1 MKKILT
7 VLLSLTLLMLSA
19 AACTGTAGDAEP
31 SASAP
36 ESSQTPDSSADSET
50 ATDPYA
56 RKIGFTIEM
65 ENGDVM
71 KGELYPDLAPETVA
85 NFVKLCNEH
94 FYDGLIFHRVIPG
107 FMIQGGGFDTEYNQ
121 KQAETIVGE
130 FSANGF
136 KNDLAHT
143 RGVISMARTSVP
155 DSASS
160 QFFIMHADYPS
171 LDGQYAAFGKITEGL
186 DVIDKIASVETT
198 TLPEYGMEDVPT
210 EQQIIKTITVDENS
224 SEEAGE

>member
-94 FYDGLIFHRVIPG
+94 FYDGLIDVYKRQGCRYRHSHPRAQPQCDLQRQYRRIPARVRDE
-107 FMIQGGGFDTEYNQ
+107 IQ
-121 KQAETIVGE
+121 
-130 FSANGF
+130 
-136 KNDLAHT
+136 KNRVL
-143 RGVISMARTSVP
+143 I
-155 DSASS
+155 
-160 QFFIMHADYPS
+160 
-171 LDGQYAAFGKITEGL
+171 
-186 DVIDKIASVETT
+186 
-198 TLPEYGMEDVPT
+198 
-210 EQQIIKTITVDENS
+210 
-224 SEEAGE
+224 